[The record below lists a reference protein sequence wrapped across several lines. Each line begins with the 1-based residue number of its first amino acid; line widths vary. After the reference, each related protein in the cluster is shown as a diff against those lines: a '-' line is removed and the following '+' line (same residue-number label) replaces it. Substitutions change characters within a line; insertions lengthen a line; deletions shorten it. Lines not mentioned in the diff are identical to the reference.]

1 MAEQNRDKLNLLQQ
15 LLPEGLLVHAAWL
28 REHGYP
34 SNLVAHYVKRGWLE
48 SPARGV
54 YRRPG
59 PPFKWQHVVASLQN
73 LLALPVHVGGLTAL
87 EIQGKGHFVRVS
99 DIQPVHLYSPSAL
112 PSWLFRLPLKD
123 QFIHYRARLFDEAE
137 HELATTPVHVAED
150 PGHRAGPRGIGLT
163 EITWGGYDWPLT
175 CSTLER
181 AYLEL
186 LDEIVA
192 PDSIA
197 HANLIMQG
205 LTTLSP
211 RRLKP
216 LLAACRSVKVKR
228 LFFALAE
235 RNDHQWLREIDSAD
249 FDLGKGKRQLAPG
262 GKLHP
267 KYLITL
273 PADLDDYAQ

>member
-1 MAEQNRDKLNLLQQ
+1 MAEPNREKLNLLQQ
-15 LLPEGLLVHAAWL
+15 LLPDGLLVDAAWL
-28 REHGYP
+28 RGRGYR
-34 SNLVAHYVKRGWLE
+34 SNLVAYYVQRGWLDA
-48 SPARGV
+48 PARGV

-59 PPFKWQHVVASLQN
+59 APLKWQQVVASLQN

-87 EIQGKGHFVRVS
+87 EIQGKGHFVRLG
-99 DIQPVHLYSPSAL
+99 DGQPVHLYAPAAL
-112 PSWLFRLPLKD
+112 PGWLFKLPLQD
-123 QFIHYRARLFDEAE
+123 RFIHYRARLFNETAG
-137 HELATTPVHVAED
+137 AAQVVPVPVAED
-150 PGHRAGPRGIGLT
+150 PARRAGPHGIGLT
-163 EITWGGYDWPLT
+163 EIAWGGYDWPLS

-186 LDEIVA
+186 LDEIV
-192 PDSIA
+192 SHEEIT

-205 LTTLSP
+205 LNTLSP
-211 RRLKP
+211 RRLKD
-216 LLAACRSVKVKR
+216 LLAVCRSVKVKR

-235 RNDHQWLREIDSAD
+235 HNRHPWLGEIDSAA

-273 PADLDDYAQ
+273 PQDLGDAY